1 MPPKDELRKLDRS
14 AFPPTTKVPE
24 LSNATVKVVFSCP
37 PVGMLI
43 VTTAVPCAVKL
54 VDEQVMVTSRL
65 SSVIVESRVKPF
77 GVRLEVISSVPLVPA
92 VRSMQPAAVS
102 VADTLGV
109 VRARLPLT
117 VRYQSLALVSVQT
130 VGVTTAPLLMVT
142 PTPDRVRTEGMMLTE
157 EDWLNDALTLSTV
170 PPLLVAEEIEK
181 HRLPTRVK
189 PSPPKLPVVMHNWG
203 DVVDDDT
210 SVTVPPRPVPLSV
223 LPRNDTE
230 PPVNAMLADGSQG
243 PEVAASVRERFP
255 KKVNVEDPGVKVSVV
270 GPESPSLH
278 KVEKIAEHDAE
289 VWGVTPKLEGPTDPV
304 EGAVPGDDV
313 PEPPV
318 GALSVPDATVT
329 VTGADV
335 AKSLLTLGT

>member
-1 MPPKDELRKLDRS
+1 
-14 AFPPTTKVPE
+14 
-24 LSNATVKVVFSCP
+24 
-37 PVGMLI
+37 
-43 VTTAVPCAVKL
+43 
-54 VDEQVMVTSRL
+54 
-65 SSVIVESRVKPF
+65 
-77 GVRLEVISSVPLVPA
+77 
-92 VRSMQPAAVS
+92 
-102 VADTLGV
+102 
-109 VRARLPLT
+109 
-117 VRYQSLALVSVQT
+117 
-130 VGVTTAPLLMVT
+130 
-142 PTPDRVRTEGMMLTE
+142 MMLTE

-255 KKVNVEDPGVKVSVV
+255 KKVNVDDPGVKVSVV